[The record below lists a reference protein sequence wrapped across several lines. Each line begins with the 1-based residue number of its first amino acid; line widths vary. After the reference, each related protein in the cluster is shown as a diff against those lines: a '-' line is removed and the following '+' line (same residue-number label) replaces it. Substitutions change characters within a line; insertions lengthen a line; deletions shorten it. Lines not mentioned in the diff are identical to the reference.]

1 MANTIKGSEGSL
13 KVGNDNT
20 DEVELAQV
28 KSYSLTESAD
38 TAETTVMGG
47 YDGTTNTSYKSFTA
61 TLKSWEGSCDI
72 IYNHDDFS
80 NALLTA
86 GADIYLE
93 LYPQESDTTNKY
105 SGDAVVTSFEITA
118 DTGDLVQATVN
129 FQGNGALDRT

>member
-1 MANTIKGSEGSL
+1 MATIKGSEGSL
-13 KVGNDNT
+13 KVGSSDGG
-20 DEVELAQV
+20 EVELAQV

-47 YDGTTNTSYKSFTA
+47 YSGASTDTAYKSFTA

-72 IYNHDDFS
+72 IYDHDDFS

-86 GADIYLE
+86 GANIWLE
-93 LYPQESDTTNKY
+93 LYPQESDATNKY
-105 SGDAVVTSFEITA
+105 SGQAVVTSFEITA

-129 FQGNGALDRT
+129 FQGNGILDRT

>member
-13 KVGNDNT
+13 KVGADDQT
-20 DEVELAQV
+20 EAELAQV

-38 TAETTVMGG
+38 TAETTVMGA
-47 YDGTTNTSYKSFTA
+47 NASYKSFTA

-80 NALLTA
+80 NTNLQA

-93 LYPQESDTTNKY
+93 LYPKELDTTNKY
-105 SGDAVVTSFEITA
+105 SGNAVVTSFEITA

-129 FQGNGALDRT
+129 FQGNGNLSRA